1 MAFEVEINIAGELEH
16 IFKSLLEQ
24 AEQYLEVDES
34 ERSELMR
41 QLMQKCDEFMD
52 LASKRGLPVSDVLS
66 DLDEKLWTWFQEP
79 PEPDT
84 FEEQFQ
90 KFLDDLAAG
99 LVGEG
104 KEDSG
109 AAGGEKKEAGDD
121 EGDNVRPLE
130 ELEYN
135 ELQELAKEAEIAA
148 NQKKEELID
157 QLRDLQTTPDDDRSV
172 QESTGES
179 KDDVRESE
187 ITSDEDLTLDEDGET
202 APQGV
207 EDQFRAELDA
217 DPAVASDFLTEANEQ
232 LELLDN
238 LLVEAE
244 DDPTVNRLKELFRAM
259 HTLKGGFGFCGL
271 DACSDLTHAAEDLL
285 DILREDP
292 PDQIP
297 AAWMDLFFATMDSVR
312 TICAGL
318 EEALDEDKEEF
329 TADLSPAFMEMVKSD
344 LRDAC
349 EGETDLDAFESLQQD
364 GDLTDEREDLGQETV
379 NIDLD
384 QVGEIVDLV
393 GELVI
398 SQSKTREMM
407 HGPIDRELE
416 SNLNQQD
423 KILNQLQRKA
433 MKLRMLPMKTE
444 FNKLPRIVRDI
455 SRQQE
460 KDIDLNIK
468 GGDTEIDKSV
478 LDSLHGP
485 LVHLIRNAVD
495 HGIESVEERRAAGK
509 SETGHVDI
517 RAYQESGHVY
527 VEIEDD
533 GAGIPVDVIE
543 EKAIERGV
551 IDENHDLN
559 EEEIQRLILESGFTT
574 TDEVTDVSGRGVG
587 MEVVVREIEN
597 LRGSIHIDSEEG
609 KGSKFTIELP
619 LTVAIIDGLVSLLG
633 NERMIFPVSQVVE
646 SINPDSEDVQWMQG
660 RGRVVRFRDEVI
672 PVVDPG
678 NFLDLVEPKD
688 KVRDRTIMVVVRSG
702 QERYAVWINKLLS
715 HEQIVIKELDNRE
728 VNNADL
734 ISGGA
739 IMGDGTVG
747 LILDIPGLV
756 RSYRER
762 RRASSEQSTTERS
775 YAS

>member
-1 MAFEVEINIAGELEH
+1 MAFDVELNISGDLEDL
-16 IFKSLLEQ
+16 FESLLNR
-24 AEQYLEVDES
+24 AEDYLEVDES
-34 ERSELMR
+34 DRSEVMR
-41 QLMQKCDEFMD
+41 ELMQDCDEFMD
-52 LASKRGLPVSDVLS
+52 LASKQGLPVTDVLS
-66 DLDEKLWTWFQEP
+66 DLDEKLWTWFQDP
-79 PEPDT
+79 PEPGT
-84 FEEQFQ
+84 FEEEFQ
-90 KFLDDLAAG
+90 TFLDDLT
-99 LVGEG
+99 E
-104 KEDSG
+104 EM
-109 AAGGEKKEAGDD
+109 AGGGDGSSETDSAD
-121 EGDNVRPLE
+121 EEEVGNTNQDLE
-130 ELEYN
+130 DLEYN
-135 ELQELAKEAEIAA
+135 ELQELAKEAGIPA
-148 NQKKEELID
+148 NQKQDELIE
-157 QLRDLQTTPDDDRSV
+157 QL
-172 QESTGES
+172 
-179 KDDVRESE
+179 RESE
-187 ITSDEDLTLDEDGET
+187 SSSAPTDSDEPGTENTEDTSDDGET
-202 APQGV
+202 DGTEQPAEEAEPASEPAGND
-207 EDQFRAELDA
+207 ERYSAELDA
-217 DPAVASDFLTEANEQ
+217 DPAVVSDFLTEANEQ

-244 DDPTVNRLKELFRAM
+244 DDPTENRLKELFRAM

-271 DACSDLTHAAEDLL
+271 DSCSNLTHAAEDLL

-292 PDQIP
+292 PEEIP

-318 EEALDEDKEEF
+318 EEALDEDEDEF
-329 TADLSPAFMEMVKSD
+329 TADLSPAFMEMLKSD

-349 EGETDLDAFESLQQD
+349 EGETDFEAFESLQQE
-364 GDLTDEREDLGQETV
+364 GDVTEEREDVGQETV
-379 NIDLD
+379 NIELD

-398 SQSKTREMM
+398 SQSKTREMID
-407 HGPIDRELE
+407 GPIDRELE

-455 SRQQE
+455 SREQE
-460 KDIDLNIK
+460 KEIDLTIE

-495 HGIESVEERRAAGK
+495 HGIESPEERREAGK
-509 SETGHVDI
+509 SETGHVDV

-551 IDENHDLN
+551 IDENHDLDD
-559 EEEIQRLILESGFTT
+559 EEIQRLIFESGFST

-587 MEVVVREIEN
+587 MEVVAREIEN
-597 LRGSIHIDSEEG
+597 LRGNIHIDSEEG
-609 KGSKFTIELP
+609 EGSKFTIELP
-619 LTVAIIDGLVSLLG
+619 LTVAIIDGLVSQLG
-633 NERMIFPVSQVVE
+633 DERMIFPVSQVVE
-646 SINPDSEDVQWMQG
+646 SINPDPDDVQWMQG
-660 RGRVVRFRDEVI
+660 RGRVVRFREEVI

-678 NFLDLVEPKD
+678 NFLDMADPKEEIH
-688 KVRDRTIMVVVRSG
+688 DRTIMVVVRSG
-702 QERYAVWINKLLS
+702 KERYAVWIDKLMS

-728 VNNADL
+728 VNDADL

-756 RSYRER
+756 RSYHKRQRSSNEENTRER
-762 RRASSEQSTTERS
+762 RPVS
-775 YAS
+775 